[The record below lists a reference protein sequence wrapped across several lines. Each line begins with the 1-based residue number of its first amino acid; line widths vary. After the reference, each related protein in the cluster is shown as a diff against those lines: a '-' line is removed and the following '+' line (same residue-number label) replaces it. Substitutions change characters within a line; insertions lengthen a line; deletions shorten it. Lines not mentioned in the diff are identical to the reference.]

1 MAGDKKQLPQG
12 ILLRKD
18 GRYQARYTFN
28 GRRYTF
34 YGKDLK
40 EVQKKLR
47 DAKYEIE
54 HGIFAKPDRVTEE
67 KCVSQGIKDGIKYI
81 KQY

>member
-1 MAGDKKQLPQG
+1 MRNRKGLEDMAEDKKKQLPPG

-28 GRRYTF
+28 GKRYTF

-47 DAKYEIE
+47 DAKYEI
-54 HGIFAKPDRVTEE
+54 
-67 KCVSQGIKDGIKYI
+67 
-81 KQY
+81 